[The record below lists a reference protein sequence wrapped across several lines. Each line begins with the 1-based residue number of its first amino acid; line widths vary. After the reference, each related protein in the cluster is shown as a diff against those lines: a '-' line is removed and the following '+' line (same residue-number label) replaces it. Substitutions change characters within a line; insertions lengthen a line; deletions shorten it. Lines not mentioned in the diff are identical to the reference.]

1 VACFS
6 HNCSMELLLL
16 LLLYK
21 TWQFKVENDNFTL
34 FAEVFFFINFFYIN
48 FLY

>member
-1 VACFS
+1 
-6 HNCSMELLLL
+6 MELLLLLL

-34 FAEVFFFINFFYIN
+34 FAEVFFFINFF
-48 FLY
+48 LY